1 MYVLFKVFLT
11 LNACFHPQTGSTALF
26 FASQQGHNEVVKLLF
41 EFGGSTEF
49 QTKVCCVTYL
59 ETERESEITVRESQR
74 TSGEDGQNILTAV
87 IQSV

>member
-1 MYVLFKVFLT
+1 M
-11 LNACFHPQTGSTALF
+11 NACFYPQTGSTALF

-59 ETERESEITVRESQR
+59 ETEITVRESQR
-74 TSGEDGQNILTAV
+74 TSGGDGQNILTAV